1 MQAEDMKAERKIEL
15 IDQGSQLFATA
26 CRDSG
31 VDVSKARPTSDEEL
45 KRNAYSDRHDEET
58 DWL

>member
-1 MQAEDMKAERKIEL
+1 MKAERKIEL

-45 KRNAYSDRHDEET
+45 KRSAYSDRYDEET

>member
-1 MQAEDMKAERKIEL
+1 MKAERKLEL

-31 VDVSKARPTSDEEL
+31 VDVSKARPTSAEEL
-45 KRNAYSDRHDEET
+45 KRNAYSDRYGEET
-58 DWL
+58 NWL